1 MHSPGRRS
9 GTDWII
15 LVSLFHD
22 VFERITCDFDENL
35 MKSSI
40 FKPWF
45 IALLL
50 LAFTS
55 QSMAALT
62 MVCEMPQQIP
72 PKVSQDS
79 AHTSHDIDHAHMSHM
94 SAPSDSAEHQNFSDA
109 HCATM
114 EHCTSGSCVLPA
126 LSHQLSINA
135 PVVTAVVIDSVDSG
149 FPVASISSLYRPPIS
164 R

>member
-1 MHSPGRRS
+1 M
-9 GTDWII
+9 
-15 LVSLFHD
+15 
-22 VFERITCDFDENL
+22 N
-35 MKSSI
+35 SSI

-62 MVCEMPQQIP
+62 MVCEMPQP
-72 PKVSQDS
+72 MSQHGTH
-79 AHTSHDIDHAHMSHM
+79 ASHAMADMDHANMSHHRG
-94 SAPSDSAEHQNFSDA
+94 AQTDPAEHRNLPDA

-114 EHCTSGSCVLPA
+114 DHCTSGSCLLPA
-126 LSHQLSINA
+126 LGQQPSLNTPA
-135 PVVTAVVIDSVDSG
+135 LTAVVVDMVDSG
-149 FPVASISSLYRPPIS
+149 SPVASVSSLYRPPIF

>member
-1 MHSPGRRS
+1 
-9 GTDWII
+9 
-15 LVSLFHD
+15 
-22 VFERITCDFDENL
+22 

-40 FKPWF
+40 FKSWF

-62 MVCEMPQQIP
+62 MVCEMPQQL
-72 PKVSQDS
+72 SQLDMHAS
-79 AHTSHDIDHAHMSHM
+79 HTRADMHHANMSHPM
-94 SAPSDSAEHQNFSDA
+94 AETGSAEHSKLSRNLPDA

-114 EHCTSGSCVLPA
+114 DHCTSGSCLLPA
-126 LSHQLSINA
+126 LSSSFS
-135 PVVTAVVIDSVDSG
+135 VDTMGVTATVMDSYDSG
-149 FPVASISSLYRPPIS
+149 VPVALVSSLYRPPIF